1 MSFPRN
7 KVAVNKEVSFD
18 KKRKVSEEYISS
30 SKKKRERVVLDGDN
44 NNLSLRIETISAAS
58 YVPGCLVFGYVLQV
72 LPQHILVSLPG
83 GVTGIVPETEILD
96 RDIDADTY
104 SSSSSD
110 TPSPQRTSKVDVNDP
125 LLCFVIGKSATD
137 KQLRLS
143 IRNSVVNR
151 GINFKNLSVGL
162 FLQGTVVSKED
173 HG

>member
-7 KVAVNKEVSFD
+7 KVAVNKEVSLD
-18 KKRKVSEEYISS
+18 KKRKVSEEYVSS
-30 SKKKRERVVLDGDN
+30 SKKKRVVLDGDN
-44 NNLSLRIETISAAS
+44 NNLSLRIDTVSAAS

-96 RDIDADTY
+96 RDIDADT
-104 SSSSSD
+104 SSSSD
-110 TPSPQRTSKVDVNDP
+110 TPSPQRTSRVDVNDP

>member
-7 KVAVNKEVSFD
+7 KVAVNKEVSLD
-18 KKRKVSEEYISS
+18 KKRKVSEEYVSS
-30 SKKKRERVVLDGDN
+30 SKKKSRVVLDGDN
-44 NNLSLRIETISAAS
+44 NNLSLRIDTVSAAS

-96 RDIDADTY
+96 RDIDADT
-104 SSSSSD
+104 SSSSD
-110 TPSPQRTSKVDVNDP
+110 TPSPQRTSRVDVNDP